1 MLSLPLTWMSWA
13 VANLLC
19 FMLSLGVQQAI
30 LDVQPSG
37 SKDAVVEIKS
47 PVSKALSILQLSGF
61 TVTIVWSLSYV
72 FMIHRE
78 IRRCTD
84 LSNSP

>member
-13 VANLLC
+13 VASLLS

-30 LDVQPSG
+30 LDVRSSG
-37 SKDAVVEIKS
+37 SKDAGVEIES
-47 PVSKALSILQLSGF
+47 PALKALSILQLSGF
-61 TVTIVWSLSYV
+61 TVAIVWSLSYV

-84 LSNSP
+84 FSSSP